1 MHVVRNNRLEEVEDD
16 SDVDFELPDASRQV
30 GSHINQIPLQS
41 AVQTPRLFYGSRFV
55 NQALAIDGGE
65 SPLVQNLDPLDPD
78 GRSFDEKV
86 GESLGAVRAKA
97 GGRVIDV
104 TKDAI
109 KVQYDDGTKEDV
121 DLYNGFSF
129 NQKSVAGATPIMIR
143 RNNALWSGAIED
155 YEWADGDE
163 TIAYDPET
171 LRSAWQTVLRK
182 VSHENTT
189 TLLRVSYASGR
200 EVVVTED
207 HSLLHFDGACIAPI
221 QAKDCLVGVTRS
233 PLAFGIYEGHQALP
247 DDFDRGLL
255 VGLYLAEGDLPTAG
269 KRKNI
274 SGCVRI
280 AVTGEARR
288 KQVDDLFERLGYTP
302 HLKSAGRAS
311 FHDRDCCEWLHAHC
325 GRGAGNKFIHNDFLS
340 ASKDFRLGMIQGFM
354 AGDGCMESDSNG
366 TLHVHSAITS
376 ERLRDGLVDILNGF
390 GIFTTLFFA
399 GRRRYSDLWNDA
411 FGFRVMSQH
420 LAQLDRWFFYD
431 DRHADYE
438 NWKRKGA
445 FRASKFERLSV
456 PVSRAIIPELT
467 HFGLQDLRNNQ
478 GASLVTKTSRTG
490 GLLLSKHH
498 AANAH
503 EGAFKKLGVSD
514 LLWDIVESVE
524 VAKREPVVYD
534 LSVANAQAFAVCGGL
549 LVHNSGI
556 DSRSLVQKGSVFAPK
571 QMLAASSYTDDSGT
585 QNMGLNARIGLAA
598 WKGFS
603 MDDAVPI
610 SESFAKR
617 LSAIQYKVI
626 KQPAADNLKTGLSHY
641 RALFPSR
648 YTKEQLAMFDDNGV
662 VKPGTVLKPGDPVIL
677 ATMPRTLSSG
687 GANIGKLSK
696 ALRQSRRDATSV
708 WEGSQEAEVLGARK
722 TRNGVKVVMRYKK
735 PTSEGDKI
743 VLRAGAKAT
752 VSKII
757 PDDRM
762 PHTEDGVPLD
772 MILNPLSLV
781 SRANPSSQHEVRLG
795 NVAKKLGRSLKI
807 PSFLPKGENWNDY
820 ITKLEQDN
828 GVVSTQK
835 VFDPEGSRWLTKP
848 ITVGHGYVLKLHH
861 TSESKSSARGVASYD
876 QNQQPARGGGDMAQA
891 KRFSGLENYG
901 ALSGGAYA
909 LMRENSTLRGQRNDD
924 YWRSLRTG
932 KPLPKVGVPFVWNK
946 FRALLSGAGIS
957 TKEVGRGRFRLAPFV
972 DKDLDD
978 QDPIDIENGEIVN
991 SSTLAP
997 IPGGLFDSRVING
1010 DRWGRIKLPR
1020 PVINPSMEDAARVM
1034 LGMTKNQMEEIIQG
1048 RAELPEALKSRLAM
1062 VAPRV

>member
-1 MHVVRNNRLEEVEDD
+1 LGNSSCANRNSNNMHVVRNNRLEEVEDD

-129 NQKSVAGATPIMIR
+129 NQK
-143 RNNALWSGAIED
+143 
-155 YEWADGDE
+155 
-163 TIAYDPET
+163 
-171 LRSAWQTVLRK
+171 
-182 VSHENTT
+182 
-189 TLLRVSYASGR
+189 
-200 EVVVTED
+200 
-207 HSLLHFDGACIAPI
+207 
-221 QAKDCLVGVTRS
+221 
-233 PLAFGIYEGHQALP
+233 
-247 DDFDRGLL
+247 
-255 VGLYLAEGDLPTAG
+255 
-269 KRKNI
+269 
-274 SGCVRI
+274 
-280 AVTGEARR
+280 
-288 KQVDDLFERLGYTP
+288 
-302 HLKSAGRAS
+302 
-311 FHDRDCCEWLHAHC
+311 
-325 GRGAGNKFIHNDFLS
+325 
-340 ASKDFRLGMIQGFM
+340 
-354 AGDGCMESDSNG
+354 
-366 TLHVHSAITS
+366 
-376 ERLRDGLVDILNGF
+376 
-390 GIFTTLFFA
+390 
-399 GRRRYSDLWNDA
+399 
-411 FGFRVMSQH
+411 
-420 LAQLDRWFFYD
+420 
-431 DRHADYE
+431 
-438 NWKRKGA
+438 
-445 FRASKFERLSV
+445 
-456 PVSRAIIPELT
+456 
-467 HFGLQDLRNNQ
+467 
-478 GASLVTKTSRTG
+478 
-490 GLLLSKHH
+490 
-498 AANAH
+498 
-503 EGAFKKLGVSD
+503 
-514 LLWDIVESVE
+514 
-524 VAKREPVVYD
+524 
-534 LSVANAQAFAVCGGL
+534 
-549 LVHNSGI
+549 SGI

-820 ITKLEQDN
+820 INKLEQEN

-835 VFDPEGSRWLTKP
+835 VFDPEGSRWLSKP

-997 IPGGLFDSRVING
+997 IPGGLFDTRVING

-1062 VAPRV
+1062 VAPRA